1 MIFTS
6 VIDTGYITFE
16 VKAWIDDDGPNVLA
30 VYFGVEPLSH
40 GQMLSFISQYGEA
53 DLSDEIMTQF
63 MRENEAQEIEIVIN
77 SFESGA
83 A

>member
-6 VIDTGYITFE
+6 VIDTGYLIFE
-16 VKAWIDDDGPNVLA
+16 VKTLIDDDGPNILS
-30 VYFGVEPLSH
+30 VYFGGEQLSH
-40 GQMLSFISQYGEA
+40 VQMLSFISQYGEA
-53 DLSDEIMTQF
+53 DLYDEIMTQF
-63 MRENEAQEIEIVIN
+63 RRENEAQEMEIATN